1 MKTHDHSRT
10 RPWGRL
16 HAAALTLMA
25 CGLVMTTPSAS
36 FAAGE
41 VTGVIG
47 GLIGGDLGRVRAGN
61 ISIGGAFDDGA
72 VYGVRVGWM
81 GRFVGAE
88 GSFVASP
95 RDLSLSFSGLEAGL
109 NGKASFLE
117 GNVLLVPIPGP
128 VSPFVTVGAG
138 LHSYALDV
146 DFGAL
151 SAEAKVQ
158 KFGFNFGGGVKFN
171 IKALTIRGEV
181 RDHVTRVGPGDFDP
195 PVALDLFD
203 DETLHNIEISGGIGI
218 RF

>member
-1 MKTHDHSRT
+1 MRTRDHSRT
-10 RPWGRL
+10 RPWRQL
-16 HAAALTLMA
+16 HAAVLTLA
-25 CGLVMTTPSAS
+25 CGLVMTSPSTS

-47 GLIGGDLGRVRAGN
+47 GLIGGDLGSVRTGN
-61 ISIGGAFDDGA
+61 LSIGGAFDNGP
-72 VYGVRVGWM
+72 VYGVRLGWM
-81 GRFVGAE
+81 GRFVGVE

-95 RDLSLSFSGLEAGL
+95 RDLSLSFAGLGAEL

-117 GNVLLVPIPGP
+117 GNVLFVPIPGP
-128 VSPFVTVGAG
+128 ISPFFTVGGG
-138 LHSYALDV
+138 LHSFSLDV

-151 SAEAKVQ
+151 SAEAEVQ